1 MQSGSQPGQPYVTA
15 KQNGH
20 AFDVEA
26 AGERHGDTVDGL
38 TTYRQCIAC
47 AMGESIIV
55 EQTSHSEQILTPA

>member
-1 MQSGSQPGQPYVTA
+1 MTA

-38 TTYRQCIAC
+38 TMHRLCTGY
-47 AMGESIIV
+47 AMVNSFP
-55 EQTSHSEQILTPA
+55 EQTSHKAKPHAGLIMVNAGVLRF